1 MENMK
6 VFNKKIHW
14 DGLNLS
20 CVMERYLNTNNVAL
34 ELYDEYGEFYEC
46 VTLDYRE
53 SLPKINNAIIN
64 NREQYE
70 GILNILTAA
79 NIVRVI
85 GKIDVKMIMRDL
97 VVVNSRA
104 FLEVSEDDFQEFAKS
119 TYNDLNEFL
128 ALSNEEEVVEV
139 SVEAEI
145 LSDDD
150 EDADLIG
157 KLEEILDLE

>member
-1 MENMK
+1 MK

-20 CVMERYLNTNNVAL
+20 CVMERYLDTNNLAL
-34 ELYDEYGEFYEC
+34 ELYDEDGEFYEC

-64 NREQYE
+64 NREHYE
-70 GILNILTAA
+70 GILNVLTAA
-79 NIVRVI
+79 SLVRVV

-104 FLEVSEDDFQEFAKS
+104 FVEIDEDTFQEFAKS
-119 TYNDLNEFL
+119 SYNDLNEFL
-128 ALSNEEEVVEV
+128 TKADEPSEV
-139 SVEAEI
+139 
-145 LSDDD
+145 
-150 EDADLIG
+150 
-157 KLEEILDLE
+157 EEI

>member
-20 CVMERYLNTNNVAL
+20 CVMERYLDTNNLAL
-34 ELYDEYGEFYEC
+34 ELYDEDGEFYEC

-64 NREQYE
+64 NREHYE
-70 GILNILTAA
+70 GILNVLTAA
-79 NIVRVI
+79 SLVRVV

-104 FLEVSEDDFQEFAKS
+104 FIEIDEDTFQEFAKS
-119 TYNDLNEFL
+119 SYNDLNEFL
-128 ALSNEEEVVEV
+128 TKADEPSEV
-139 SVEAEI
+139 
-145 LSDDD
+145 
-150 EDADLIG
+150 
-157 KLEEILDLE
+157 EEI

>member
-20 CVMERYLNTNNVAL
+20 CVMERYLDTNNLAL
-34 ELYDEYGEFYEC
+34 ELYDEDGEFYEC

-64 NREQYE
+64 NREHYE
-70 GILNILTAA
+70 GILNVLTAA
-79 NIVRVI
+79 SLVRVV

-104 FLEVSEDDFQEFAKS
+104 FVEIDEDTFQEFAKS
-119 TYNDLNEFL
+119 SYNDLNEFL
-128 ALSNEEEVVEV
+128 TKADEPSEV
-139 SVEAEI
+139 
-145 LSDDD
+145 
-150 EDADLIG
+150 
-157 KLEEILDLE
+157 EEI

>member
-20 CVMERYLNTNNVAL
+20 CVMERYLDTNNLAL
-34 ELYDEYGEFYEC
+34 ELYDEDGEFYEC

-64 NREQYE
+64 NREHYE
-70 GILNILTAA
+70 GILNVLTAESL
-79 NIVRVI
+79 VRVV

-104 FLEVSEDDFQEFAKS
+104 FIEIDEDTFQEFAKS
-119 TYNDLNEFL
+119 SYNDLNEFL
-128 ALSNEEEVVEV
+128 TKADEPSEV
-139 SVEAEI
+139 
-145 LSDDD
+145 
-150 EDADLIG
+150 
-157 KLEEILDLE
+157 EEI

>member
-20 CVMERYLNTNNVAL
+20 CVMERYLDTNNLAL
-34 ELYDEYGEFYEC
+34 ELYDEDGEFYEC

-53 SLPKINNAIIN
+53 TLPKINNAIIN

-70 GILNILTAA
+70 GILNVLTAA
-79 NIVRVI
+79 SLVRVI
-85 GKIDVKMIMRDL
+85 GKLDVKMIMRDL

-104 FLEVSEDDFQEFAKS
+104 FMEIDEDTFQDFARS
-119 TYNDLNEFL
+119 TCNELNEFL
-128 ALSNEEEVVEV
+128 SQPEEEEVIIE
-139 SVEAEI
+139 EEMMI
-145 LSDDD
+145 EEDDDD
-150 EDADLIG
+150 EPVIVI
-157 KLEEILDLE
+157 EEKIEEL

>member
-20 CVMERYLNTNNVAL
+20 CVMERYLDTNNLAL
-34 ELYDEYGEFYEC
+34 ELYDEDGEFYEC

-64 NREQYE
+64 NREHYE
-70 GILNILTAA
+70 GILNVLTVASL
-79 NIVRVI
+79 VRVV

-104 FLEVSEDDFQEFAKS
+104 FIEIDEDTFQEFAKS
-119 TYNDLNEFL
+119 SYNDLNEFL
-128 ALSNEEEVVEV
+128 TKADEPSEV
-139 SVEAEI
+139 
-145 LSDDD
+145 
-150 EDADLIG
+150 
-157 KLEEILDLE
+157 EEI